1 MRKFILFLTII
12 FFYLVPLS
20 FINFNTYFLDEN
32 YLLLSFIIIYIL
44 SIIFISLST
53 FNIIKDKSPNDNYL
67 FILIINYLINP
78 LFNLFFFNFKNLY
91 LAFISL
97 ILILITSNY
106 LFLETK
112 LINKR
117 SSYYLIPYLTIN
129 AYFTLTIILL
139 MILNIF

>member
-1 MRKFILFLTII
+1 MRKIILFLTII
-12 FFYLVPLS
+12 FFYLFPLS

-44 SIIFISLST
+44 NIIFISLST
-53 FNIIKDKSPNDNYL
+53 FNIIKEKYPSDNYL

-78 LFNLFFFNFKNLY
+78 LFNLFFFNFKNLN

-97 ILILITSNY
+97 IIILITNSY

-129 AYFTLTIILL
+129 VYFTLTIILL
-139 MILNIF
+139 MILNVF